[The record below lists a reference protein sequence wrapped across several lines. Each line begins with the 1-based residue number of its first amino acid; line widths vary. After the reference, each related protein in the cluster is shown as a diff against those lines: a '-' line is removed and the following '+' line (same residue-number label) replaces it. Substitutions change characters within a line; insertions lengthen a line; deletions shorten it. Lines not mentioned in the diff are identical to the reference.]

1 MGLGSWS
8 PWCWCSDP
16 RKEAAG
22 VKGCLHSSPQSS
34 YTRSP
39 SLTQMFPLATAIPAG
54 EPPPWCTT
62 TSHGDTPN
70 SWRSL
75 TLKKDI
81 HLSLLGWTPDCLGV
95 CPPFSLILCYC
106 NRISQSGKIIIN
118 RVAWLTIL
126 EVGKSKDTVPTLTPL
141 PLQPSL

>member
-1 MGLGSWS
+1 MELGIWS
-8 PWCWCSDP
+8 PRYWCSDP

-22 VKGCLHSSPQSS
+22 VKGLHRSPQSS

-39 SLTQMFPLATAIPAG
+39 SLTQMFPSATAVPAG
-54 EPPPWCTT
+54 EPPPWHR
-62 TSHGDTPN
+62 TSSQGDQPN

-81 HLSLLGWTPDCLGV
+81 HLFSLDWTPDWHGV
-95 CPPFSLILCYC
+95 CPPFSLTLCYC
-106 NRISQSGKIIIN
+106 NRMSQSGKIIIN
-118 RVAWLTIL
+118 RVTWLAIL
-126 EVGKSKDTVPTLTPL
+126 EVGKPQDTVPTLTPL